1 MILGHQDFFLSLE
14 DPLLR
19 IFASDRVATI
29 MDKLK
34 MPENEAIEHPW
45 VSKAIENSQKKVEG
59 RNFEIRKQLLEFDD
73 VYNDQRLVIYDRRN
87 QILEIDNP
95 FKLLQELITDTLD
108 LEIQTFFLNA
118 EIKTKENIE
127 EFYENFPQHSGLRSN
142 LKKLI

>member
-1 MILGHQDFFLSLE
+1 
-14 DPLLR
+14 
-19 IFASDRVATI
+19 
-29 MDKLK
+29 

-95 FKLLQELITDTLD
+95 YKLLQELITDTLD
-108 LEIQTFFLNA
+108 LEIQTLFLKT
-118 EIKTKENIE
+118 ETITKENIE
-127 EFYENFPQHSGLRSN
+127 KFYENLFKSYGIEIEIEN
-142 LKKLI
+142 LYK